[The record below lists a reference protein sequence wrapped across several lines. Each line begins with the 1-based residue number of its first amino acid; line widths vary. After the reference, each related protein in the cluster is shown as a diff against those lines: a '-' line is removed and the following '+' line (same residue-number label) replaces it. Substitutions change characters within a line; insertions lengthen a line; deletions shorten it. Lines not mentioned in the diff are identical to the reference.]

1 VGDVARNRYDHAS
14 HSEAATGA
22 EIPLQRR
29 ACFGTFQNVR
39 TIVGIGII
47 CFGISTT
54 LAQKQERR
62 FIDRLLK
69 PDTTLA
75 NPAQNKKFS
84 DQHSASFDKPAR
96 TPTFYSKQ
104 KSVTKTLPSERTLT
118 PRQFAARHFRAGDS
132 AAYISS
138 RSQPPKSDTMIAT
151 PAVTAGTRVAPKS
164 NVSAPVREYASSQ
177 SFLLPGKSQ
186 KSLHAQDKP
195 LTIEQVREL
204 LNKSK

>member
-1 VGDVARNRYDHAS
+1 M
-14 HSEAATGA
+14 
-22 EIPLQRR
+22 
-29 ACFGTFQNVR
+29 
-39 TIVGIGII
+39 I
-47 CFGISTT
+47 CLAISTA

-62 FIDRLLK
+62 LIDRLLK
-69 PDTTLA
+69 PDLELA

-84 DQHSASFDKPAR
+84 DQRSGSFDKPVQTA
-96 TPTFYSKQ
+96 TFYSARKP
-104 KSVTKTLPSERTLT
+104 VAKTFAGDRSLT

-138 RSQPPKSDTMIAT
+138 RSQPPKSDTIIAAPIAT
-151 PAVTAGTRVAPKS
+151 TGTRIAAES
-164 NVSAPVREYASSQ
+164 NASAPVREYADNRP
-177 SFLLPGKSQ
+177 FLGKGKSQ